1 MGSRGES
8 GEHEG
13 SRRMKTE
20 LLVQMDGLL
29 SSSEQVFLLAATNLP
44 WELDMALLRRLEKRI
59 LVPFPT
65 AKGRETILMRILPKD
80 RLHPSAD
87 CARLADL
94 TEGYSGS
101 DLVLV
106 AKEAAMRPLR
116 RLLATLDL
124 EAPRGNAR
132 APQPGLID
140 ADDFSAAL
148 SSTKPTVQTYA
159 ERYAKWEEEFGST

>member
-1 MGSRGES
+1 M
-8 GEHEG
+8 
-13 SRRMKTE
+13 
-20 LLVQMDGLL
+20 
-29 SSSEQVFLLAATNLP
+29 
-44 WELDMALLRRLEKRI
+44 
-59 LVPFPT
+59 
-65 AKGRETILMRILPKD
+65 LPKE
-80 RLHPSAD
+80 RLHPSAEIS
-87 CARLADL
+87 RLAEL

-140 ADDFSAAL
+140 ADDLTAAL
-148 SSTKPTVQTYA
+148 GATKPTVHTYA
-159 ERYAKWEEEFGST
+159 ERYTQWEAEFGST

>member
-1 MGSRGES
+1 
-8 GEHEG
+8 
-13 SRRMKTE
+13 
-20 LLVQMDGLL
+20 
-29 SSSEQVFLLAATNLP
+29 
-44 WELDMALLRRLEKRI
+44 
-59 LVPFPT
+59 
-65 AKGRETILMRILPKD
+65 
-80 RLHPSAD
+80 
-87 CARLADL
+87 
-94 TEGYSGS
+94 
-101 DLVLV
+101 
-106 AKEAAMRPLR
+106 MRPLR